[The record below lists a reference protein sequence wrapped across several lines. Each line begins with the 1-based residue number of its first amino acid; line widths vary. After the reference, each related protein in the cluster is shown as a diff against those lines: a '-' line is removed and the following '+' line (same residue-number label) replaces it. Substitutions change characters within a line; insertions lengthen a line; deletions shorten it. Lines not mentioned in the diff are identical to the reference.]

1 MNINNLIDNA
11 AAKYH
16 KDKRE
21 NLKKLK
27 QCIGDN
33 VFSQLNDAI
42 TKSLHNNLKPLS
54 YNHYEIRC
62 KHDIDISGV
71 NTKAM
76 KTLNKKELIQDMCE
90 SFRPQGKARLIS
102 TSCFIDYYISKF
114 LMEDIIAKYN
124 NNITVTSIF
133 VKGFN
138 RIIET
143 PKQTL
148 PLSIFILTIP
158 FVIYDMVEYYRA
170 MKKRIIPVELIV
182 RFTSKKNILPYE

>member
-1 MNINNLIDNA
+1 MNINNLIGN

-16 KDKRE
+16 KDKQE

-27 QCIGDN
+27 ECIGDN

-42 TKSLHNNLKPLS
+42 TNSLRNDLKPLS

-62 KHDIDISGV
+62 KQDIDISGF

-76 KTLNKKELIQDMCE
+76 NTLNKKKLIQDMCE

-102 TSCFIDYYISKF
+102 KSCFIDYYISKF
-114 LMEDIIAKYN
+114 LMEDVHSKYSNDII
-124 NNITVTSIF
+124 VTSIF

-158 FVIYDMVEYYRA
+158 FVIYDMMEYYRA
-170 MKKRIIPVELIV
+170 MKKGIIPVELIV
-182 RFTSKKNILPYE
+182 RFTSKKNILPCE